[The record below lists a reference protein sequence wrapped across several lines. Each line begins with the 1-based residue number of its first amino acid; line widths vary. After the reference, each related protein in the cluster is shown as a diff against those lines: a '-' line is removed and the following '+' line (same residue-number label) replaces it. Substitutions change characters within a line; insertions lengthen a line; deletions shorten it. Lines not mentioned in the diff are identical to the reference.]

1 MLTKELIQNYVNIAL
16 KDENVNI
23 FIQDAV
29 SMIIQQKVIDYIDE
43 ILKENSYIKMKVDD
57 FVNKELQKLSRNLT
71 ISYFESGK
79 Q

>member
-71 ISYFESGK
+71 VSFFESGK
-79 Q
+79 